1 MVVTLPLRPGDQIS
15 GFDVRTTRMKCGRVI
30 EVLPPEQER
39 EQCRAVI
46 EDKSGKRHTVAWPY
60 LGPWTKSPRT

>member
-1 MVVTLPLRPGDQIS
+1 
-15 GFDVRTTRMKCGRVI
+15 MKCGRVI